1 MFQLGE
7 TAVSP
12 KHHHPEQAKCPAGLL
27 KAANKDS
34 RKIIVLL
41 LNSLTALKT
50 PTACDEA
57 TPIMKTC
64 GVQSRNFSLFISKS
78 TEKL

>member
-34 RKIIVLL
+34 KIIVLL

-50 PTACDEA
+50 PTACDQA
-57 TPIMKTC
+57 TPILKTC
-64 GVQSRNFSLFISKS
+64 EVQTRNFSLSISKS